1 MTSKEKLQNICNYFE
16 QKYNPS
22 PIFQLPII
30 EMVSEDNEYLL
41 AEKKRQNR
49 ELAIDITLGEKD
61 ESEWSKKDMIE
72 PPTWG
77 QTISDKLESAS
88 VISPKVITLNLSIS
102 NLKTHDEVYDYV
114 IDFIDRNT
122 NVAKK
127 LQNGGNSMQFNVQI
141 GGGNYPVGYT
151 ESEKFEADLRKII
164 TKANLCS
171 NVIAMEGR
179 IGPSKTIIVGKANWI
194 YFREIE
200 SRYGSINMKVIYD
213 DKINPNKVVVLRNG
227 TKSDPGIILI
237 ENNGTDF
244 YIKETTKW
252 DRQFCWFWIN

>member
-16 QKYNPS
+16 QKSNSS
-22 PIFQLPII
+22 PTLQLRII
-30 EMVSEDNEYLL
+30 EMISEDDEYLL
-41 AEKKRQNR
+41 SEKKRQNR

-77 QTISDKLESAS
+77 QTISDKLKSAS

-127 LQNGGNSMQFNVQI
+127 VRNSMQFNMKI
-141 GGGNYPVGYT
+141 GGGNYSVGYT

-244 YIKETTKW
+244 YIKETSKW

>member
-1 MTSKEKLQNICNYFE
+1 MTSKEKLQNICNYIE
-16 QKYNPS
+16 QKSTPAR
-22 PIFQLPII
+22 IFNIPVI
-30 EMVSEDNEYLL
+30 EMVSNDDEYL

-72 PPTWG
+72 TPTWG
-77 QTISDKLESAS
+77 QTISNKLESAS
-88 VISPKVITLNLSIS
+88 VLSPKVITLKSYIS

-122 NVAKK
+122 NVAKN
-127 LQNGGNSMQFNVQI
+127 LQNGANSTQFNMKI

-164 TKANLCS
+164 TKTNLCS
-171 NVIAMEGR
+171 SVIAIEGR
-179 IGPSKTIIVGKANWI
+179 IGPAKTIIAGKDNWI

-227 TKSDPGIILI
+227 TKSDSGIILI

-244 YIKETTKW
+244 YIKETPKW
-252 DRQFCWFWIN
+252 NRQFCWFWIN